1 MTHRE
6 TTDSD
11 YDLHIT
17 IYRDDDCVPKEVCEE
32 LNSFDVTE
40 EQKARILHVNS
51 QMKKTQKVKTQQLS
65 DRTQIKDVGEEAVE
79 IQTLNTKKRDRRTIE
94 EIQEMQKRRKN

>member
-1 MTHRE
+1 M
-6 TTDSD
+6 
-11 YDLHIT
+11 
-17 IYRDDDCVPKEVCEE
+17 
-32 LNSFDVTE
+32 TE